1 MSIYQLVPIMIIAIA
16 AGIAGYR
23 LQKNAVACWLPELTL
38 RVLWIIAL
46 SGIALLW
53 STQSPIPAGLAQ
65 TCSYLTAAYLPFWLG
80 RRVAAF
86 LVN

>member
-1 MSIYQLVPIMIIAIA
+1 MIIAIA

-46 SGIALLW
+46 SGIALLSPPSW
-53 STQSPIPAGLAQ
+53 STKQRRQMS
-65 TCSYLTAAYLPFWLG
+65 AAN
-80 RRVAAF
+80 V
-86 LVN
+86 